1 MGTLSTH
8 PNLRLNPD
16 TLQPSLAPA
25 IPAYMDKQVR
35 DGSLYDAGQEY
46 LRTAFITA
54 IALAALFVL
63 LDWGN
68 TARLMLSR
76 LCAGCC
82 LVPPRRPRPPPSRE
96 AAAAAGTADSR
107 RSARGGAAARAVE
120 QRASRPTFVPM
131 VMTVLDEEH
140 AAADPFVQR
149 ELLTSLSSKWY
160 RRPSQRQLV
169 HPIVGSW
176 RNYGRSRSAGGSG
189 ARTGGAGGA
198 AEDPP
203 DDWITD
209 YRSGPHQLSELA
221 LTAKGHF
228 HITYDHPAYEGR
240 LGVTLWHAA
249 MDTYAAVATCWVRT
263 FAPPQVNRFGLEHR
277 RPPPPPPP
285 PPTLALQAP
294 TYWSTWRATG
304 IVLLQVTLTHALRAL
319 HV

>member
-1 MGTLSTH
+1 
-8 PNLRLNPD
+8 
-16 TLQPSLAPA
+16 
-25 IPAYMDKQVR
+25 VR

-68 TARLMLSR
+68 TVRLMLSR
-76 LCAGCC
+76 VCAGSC
-82 LVPPRRPRPPPSRE
+82 LGPPPQRRRRWPAAPPSRE
-96 AAAAAGTADSR
+96 AAAG
-107 RSARGGAAARAVE
+107 AVE
-120 QRASRPTFVPM
+120 QRASRPRFVPM
-131 VMTVLDEEH
+131 VMSVLDEEQ

-176 RNYGRSRSAGGSG
+176 RNYGRSKHAGGAE
-189 ARTGGAGGA
+189 ARAEGGGGA
-198 AEDPP
+198 AEEPP

-209 YRSGPHQLSELA
+209 YRSGPQHLSELA

-249 MDTYAAVATCWVRT
+249 MDTYAAVAACCVRT
-263 FAPPQVNRFGLEHR
+263 FAPPQVR
-277 RPPPPPPP
+277 
-285 PPTLALQAP
+285 LQP
-294 TYWSTWRATG
+294 DSTSSS
-304 IVLLQVTLTHALRAL
+304 LSLTRTRSR
-319 HV
+319 

>member
-1 MGTLSTH
+1 M
-8 PNLRLNPD
+8 
-16 TLQPSLAPA
+16 
-25 IPAYMDKQVR
+25 R

-76 LCAGCC
+76 VCTGCC
-82 LVPPRRPRPPPSRE
+82 LGPQPQRQRRRWRPRPHPSRE
-96 AAAAAGTADSR
+96 AAAAEVEAGTADSR
-107 RSARGGAAARAVE
+107 GSARRAAAARAVE

-131 VMTVLDEEH
+131 VMSVLDEEH
-140 AAADPFVQR
+140 AAADPFVER

-176 RNYGRSRSAGGSG
+176 RNYGRSKHAAGAG
-189 ARTGGAGGA
+189 ARAGEGGGT
-198 AEDPP
+198 AEAPP

-209 YRSGPHQLSELA
+209 YRSGPQQLSELA

-228 HITYDHPAYEGR
+228 QITYDHPAYEGR

-249 MDTYAAVATCWVRT
+249 MDTYAAVAGCCVRT
-263 FAPPQVNRFGLEHR
+263 FAPPQVSVEPDSSSSSPRSLTR
-277 RPPPPPPP
+277 TRLPQ
-285 PPTLALQAP
+285 TQAP
-294 TYWSTWRATG
+294 FH
-304 IVLLQVTLTHALRAL
+304 LLRGKIM
-319 HV
+319 